1 MTFFSFLEVSATL
14 LYDFVLEIFCDV
26 VIRYS
31 YNAAYERILDRR
43 PQGRDSVT
51 VQTDGAGLRM
61 SLLGRF
67 EVRAGDDMIID
78 EAWHHRNAKALLKLL
93 AVQSNRSLHRE
104 QVLDAFW
111 ASLKPSAAAA
121 NLRKILFDLRA
132 EFTARRVTAQV
143 VTIAD
148 DMVVLSPEI
157 SLDIDEFR
165 SCAQAARSSQNRL
178 ELYEEAI
185 SLYGGDLLVEDGY
198 EEWTEGPRR
207 ELRDLHN
214 DLLIELSQLYAAAGK
229 LELAAERLQ
238 RLLQAD
244 PLDEDANRLMMRL
257 YAEAG
262 SRQKAYRQY
271 KTFRVALRREIGAA
285 PSEETETLIRD
296 ILAGKVGRA

>member
-1 MTFFSFLEVSATL
+1 MP
-14 LYDFVLEIFCDV
+14 
-26 VIRYS
+26 
-31 YNAAYERILDRR
+31 NAR
-43 PQGRDSVT
+43 PIGRDSVN
-51 VQTDGAGLRM
+51 VQAGDAGLRM
-61 SLLGRF
+61 FLLGRF
-67 EVRAGDDMIID
+67 ELRAGGDLIID

-93 AVQSNRSLHRE
+93 ALQSDRSLHRE

-143 VTIAD
+143 ITIAD

-185 SLYGGDLLVEDGY
+185 AFYGGDLLVEDGY

-214 DLLIELSQLYAAAGK
+214 ELLMELSQLYAAAGK
-229 LELAAERLQ
+229 LELAAECLQ

-262 SRQKAYRQY
+262 SRQKAHRQY

-285 PSEETETLIRD
+285 PSEETKTLNRD
-296 ILAGKVGRA
+296 ILAGKVGSVGRAGPDHPA

>member
-1 MTFFSFLEVSATL
+1 MPDA
-14 LYDFVLEIFCDV
+14 
-26 VIRYS
+26 
-31 YNAAYERILDRR
+31 R
-43 PQGRDSVT
+43 PIGRDSVNLEAG
-51 VQTDGAGLRM
+51 DAGLRM
-61 SLLGRF
+61 FLLGRF
-67 EVRAGDDMIID
+67 ELRAGGDLIID

-93 AVQSNRSLHRE
+93 ALQSDRSLHRE
-104 QVLDAFW
+104 QVLEAFW

-121 NLRKILFDLRA
+121 NLRKTLFDLRA
-132 EFTARRVTAQV
+132 EFTARQVITQV

-148 DMVVLSPEI
+148 DMVILSPEI

-165 SCAQAARSSQNRL
+165 SCAQAARSSQNRI

-185 SLYGGDLLVEDGY
+185 AFYGGDLLVENGN

-214 DLLIELSQLYAAAGK
+214 ELLMELSQLYAAAGK
-229 LELAAERLQ
+229 LEQAAERLQ

-262 SRQKAYRQY
+262 SRQKAHRQY
-271 KTFRVALRREIGAA
+271 KTFRAALRREIGAA